1 MTHQHPTHTLVD
13 VGTHSLALYAHG
25 PEPSPDQPVVI
36 FVSGIASSQLNWAA
50 VIRSLPSSLR
60 SYTYDRAGYGNSSLS
75 PHAPTAENIAVD
87 LSNLIKTAPIS
98 NPTILVGHSWAG
110 VLINEYIAFTG
121 GAGIA
126 GLVLVDANHETVLQ
140 VLDPNDANLAA
151 ISLGIEQYSAKGI
164 EAEHKL
170 TKSEW
175 DAFIHDESTEDYML
189 QAIKEGNE
197 YVPSFDTLRQ
207 KQLSKRQPLLGD
219 KPVYVIGG
227 SRSRDWTGMYK
238 AGIARGNGTEEQRS
252 YVREMIRTA
261 NEKSAGLM
269 KEHLKLSTNGKLVFA
284 RASGHFVQL
293 TEPELVVEGVNWVLE
308 QLKTSA

>member
-1 MTHQHPTHTLVD
+1 MTHQYPKQTLVD

-25 PEPSPDQPVVI
+25 AEPSPDQPVII

-50 VIRSLPSSLR
+50 VLRLLPSSLR

-87 LSNLIKTAPIS
+87 LSNLITNAPIS
-98 NPTILVGHSWAG
+98 NPLIIVGHSWAG
-110 VLINEYIAFTG
+110 VLINEYIALTG
-121 GAGIA
+121 GAQVA
-126 GLVLVDANHETVLQ
+126 GLVSVDANHETALQ

-151 ISLGIEQYSAKGI
+151 ISLGVEQYSAKGI

-170 TKSEW
+170 TQSEW
-175 DAFIHDESTEDYML
+175 DAFITDESTEEYML

-197 YVPSFDTLRQ
+197 YVPSFDTLLQ

-238 AGIARGNGTEEQRS
+238 AGVARGNGTEEQRS

-261 NEKSAGLM
+261 DEKSAGLM

-293 TEPELVVEGVNWVLE
+293 TEPELVVEGVKWVLE
-308 QLKTSA
+308 QLKSSA